1 MNYRREFEIAF
12 VGLKP
17 GIHEFKYK
25 IDNKFFSSYSKQDFV
40 DCEAAIN
47 LQLDKKNGFMLLK
60 FDIDGAADVS
70 CDICGNAISM
80 QLWDEYK
87 MMVKM
92 VENPDEMNVN
102 EEDPDV
108 YYISKGESH
117 LQIADWIFEFITLSL
132 PYQKRCADNERGG
145 PKCNKEV
152 LAKLNALHQ
161 PLEKEINPVWKG
173 LSQFKNLE

>member
-17 GIHEFKYK
+17 GVHEYEYK
-25 IDNKFFSSYSKQDFV
+25 IDNKFFSHYNKQDFI
-40 DCEAAIN
+40 DCNATVK
-47 LQLDKKNGFMLLK
+47 LQLDKKSSFMLLK
-60 FDIDGAADVS
+60 FDIDGMTDVN
-70 CDICGNAISM
+70 CDICGNTIPL

-92 VENPDEMNVN
+92 VENPEEMNEN

-108 YYISKGESH
+108 FYISKGESH
-117 LQIADWIFEFITLSL
+117 LHVADWIYEFITLSV

-152 LAKLNALHQ
+152 LAKLNSLDQ
-161 PLEKEINPVWKG
+161 PVQKEVNPLWKG